1 MDQHAV
7 AFQPDP
13 AAAGEIG
20 QRLLDPHEAGTD
32 QLSDLLMRQIVNHAD
47 RAVLPA
53 AELLR

>member
-1 MDQHAV
+1 L
-7 AFQPDP
+7 PSSRIP